1 MYLFFYA
8 KKDEK
13 DEKVTLQFHLFCLWE
28 LFYKQKLNLSSI
40 FYKFNHNFQNKKTDS
55 LECIKFIDTHIM
67 SIIIQPIP
75 NYLFT

>member
-13 DEKVTLQFHLFCLWE
+13 DEKVTLQFHLFCLWK

-55 LECIKFIDTHIM
+55 LECIKSLSNEFQITC
-67 SIIIQPIP
+67 SL
-75 NYLFT
+75 NFY